1 MAEDTRSETSVFRR
15 WAQLYFN
22 PSGRIGR
29 REWWLHGVLGVM
41 ILAVCAI
48 LWTVFGALATIWAGG
63 STILLWVVRIVG
75 LPLLVAAVWAPYAL
89 GVKRMHDR
97 DKSAWWFVAGVAV
110 AAVGVALGVFMLGE
124 RQAVIFPVVMWSI
137 WMGWSKGSERPNRY
151 G

>member
-1 MAEDTRSETSVFRR
+1 MAEDTRPETGMLRR

-41 ILAVCAI
+41 LLTICAI
-48 LWTVFGALATIWAGG
+48 LLNVFGGLAAIWGGGWTVVAWA
-63 STILLWVVRIVG
+63 VRIVG

-89 GVKRMHDR
+89 GVKRMHDTDR
-97 DKSAWWFVAGVAV
+97 SAWWFVGGVAVSAAGVAFGAFV
-110 AAVGVALGVFMLGE
+110 LGE
-124 RQAVIFPVVMWSI
+124 RPAVTFSVVMWFI
-137 WMGWSKGSERPNRY
+137 WMSWSKGSERPNRY